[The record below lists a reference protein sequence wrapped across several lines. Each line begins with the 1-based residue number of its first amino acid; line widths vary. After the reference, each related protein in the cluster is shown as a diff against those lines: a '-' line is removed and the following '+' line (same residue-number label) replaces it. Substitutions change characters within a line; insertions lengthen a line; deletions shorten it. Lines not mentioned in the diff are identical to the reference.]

1 MGAEVPMW
9 VEVERP
15 VKEWR
20 ESYGVTIQDALENV
34 KLNVGE
40 RATGEVRYNVEG
52 YGNGT
57 D

>member
-9 VEVERP
+9 VEVERT

-20 ESYGVTIQDALENV
+20 ESYGVTSRDALENV
-34 KLNVGE
+34 ELDVGE
-40 RATGEVRYNVEG
+40 RVTGEVKYDFEG
-52 YGNGT
+52 DAY